1 MVHHQKNI
9 PHRNNKPLLHL
20 FWLCKK
26 MLFKKFVKLFFNFG
40 KNGEKISR
48 ISYYVYLFRLA
59 RINLLFCQISILWI
73 RSNQSLASFS
83 SSAAISSAEA
93 KVPGP
98 KFSRSNFSLR
108 SLESRIDDGDLV
120 KLLTGC
126 VSAADDRKPLLL
138 SFDASVTK
146 KGQSIFFVKLNYS
159 SYFFAT
165 ISCILRKNS
174 ISRN

>member
-1 MVHHQKNI
+1 M
-9 PHRNNKPLLHL
+9 
-20 FWLCKK
+20 
-26 MLFKKFVKLFFNFG
+26 
-40 KNGEKISR
+40 
-48 ISYYVYLFRLA
+48 A

-146 KGQSIFFVKLNYS
+146 KGQSIFFLKLNYS
-159 SYFFAT
+159 SYFFVQFLVYKEKFNFAKL
-165 ISCILRKNS
+165 IEVIIDLILAGFIFIRSYFNVNFS
-174 ISRN
+174 YLWRIPEVEIVECLTERAII

>member
-1 MVHHQKNI
+1 M
-9 PHRNNKPLLHL
+9 
-20 FWLCKK
+20 
-26 MLFKKFVKLFFNFG
+26 
-40 KNGEKISR
+40 
-48 ISYYVYLFRLA
+48 A

-146 KGQSIFFVKLNYS
+146 KGQIWIFFSWNWIILHILLPQFLDIKEKFNFTKLIEVIIDLILAGLVFTR
-159 SYFFAT
+159 SYF
-165 ISCILRKNS
+165 LREFFLPMADTRGGNS
-174 ISRN
+174 GMPDGKSHNIRPEI